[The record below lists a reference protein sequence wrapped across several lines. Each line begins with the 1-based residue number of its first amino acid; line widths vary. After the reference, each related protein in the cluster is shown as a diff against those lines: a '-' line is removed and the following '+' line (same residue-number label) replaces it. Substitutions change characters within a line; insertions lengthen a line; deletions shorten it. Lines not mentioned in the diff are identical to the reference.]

1 MVLETEVVNISLR
14 LDHRW
19 AIHHPRPLLNSC
31 GKVECH
37 RYVPRNCGW
46 VRQIHLDQLNPA
58 RGLLD
63 HDGPAQL
70 KGLPATTSRNTSLTA
85 SAV

>member
-1 MVLETEVVNISLR
+1 MVLETEVVDISLR

-37 RYVPRNCGW
+37 RYVPRN
-46 VRQIHLDQLNPA
+46 
-58 RGLLD
+58 
-63 HDGPAQL
+63 
-70 KGLPATTSRNTSLTA
+70 
-85 SAV
+85 